1 MAIVVETGLWKNKVT
16 GERVR
21 VMKQCILSVHSFSE
35 VVVYQSVNK
44 DAGYYSDYWD
54 MAYKDK
60 FLSMYEQVED

>member
-1 MAIVVETGLWKNKVT
+1 MAVVMETEIWRNKKT
-16 GERVR
+16 GEKVR

-35 VVVYQSVNK
+35 VVVYQTVDN

-60 FLSMYEQVED
+60 FLSLYEKVEE